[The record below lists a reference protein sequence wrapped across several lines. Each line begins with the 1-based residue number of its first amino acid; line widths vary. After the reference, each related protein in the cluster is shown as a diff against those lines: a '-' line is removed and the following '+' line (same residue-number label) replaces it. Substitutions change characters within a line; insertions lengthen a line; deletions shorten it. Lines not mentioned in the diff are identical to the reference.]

1 MNAIT
6 LNALNAYKKVDIETT
21 LDTATP
27 EKLILMLFEGAQIS
41 INNAKRHMLNKEIP
55 QKGASISKAIMIIDN
70 GLKASLDIEKG
81 GEISQKLYSL
91 YEYMTHRLLI
101 ANNKNKPEIL
111 DEVLQLLSELS
122 HPRVVQPV
130 ERIHVWGYWG
140 YWRHGKPETTTLAP
154 RVVDKNVVHGD
165 YPIPSLRQRQCRSLW
180 Q

>member
-70 GLKASLDIEKG
+70 GLKASLDIERG

-91 YEYMTHRLLI
+91 YDYMTLRLLI
-101 ANNKNKPEIL
+101 ANSKNKPEIL
-111 DEVLQLLSELS
+111 DEVLQLLSELNGAWAAIS
-122 HPRVVQPV
+122 KSNVPHNIAVDNHPPSADL
-130 ERIHVWGYWG
+130 ITLSY
-140 YWRHGKPETTTLAP
+140 GK
-154 RVVDKNVVHGD
+154 V
-165 YPIPSLRQRQCRSLW
+165 
-180 Q
+180 